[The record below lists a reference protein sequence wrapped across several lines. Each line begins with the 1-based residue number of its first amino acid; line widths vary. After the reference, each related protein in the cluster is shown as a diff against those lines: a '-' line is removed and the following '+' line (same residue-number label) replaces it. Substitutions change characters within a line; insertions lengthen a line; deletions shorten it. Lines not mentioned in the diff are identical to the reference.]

1 MKDKTVRALTYV
13 RNMKRTQ
20 IWLVNL
26 ERYHMGDW
34 HNRELKTSCEDRNW
48 IELAFIRT
56 MMMLWVLLDQE
67 FLYQLNIH

>member
-34 HNRELKTSCEDRNW
+34 HNMELKTVVK
-48 IELAFIRT
+48 IETGLS
-56 MMMLWVLLDQE
+56 WLLSG
-67 FLYQLNIH
+67 L

>member
-1 MKDKTVRALTYV
+1 
-13 RNMKRTQ
+13 
-20 IWLVNL
+20 
-26 ERYHMGDW
+26 MGDW